1 MYQFFQSALFIYIFV
16 FCTILCVLC
25 FVQDI
30 STMCFSSLFRY
41 YTLSHS
47 FSFRLSHFMSQ
58 TSHLYCSSY
67 HFMQGVLLL
76 VQCML
81 PVPSM
86 TDHQQHDSHSTIL
99 CMYIVARYIFVL
111 TKSIFIGTDH
121 VHVCSYKCMRKCWCS
136 NTSCDPKFVERLL

>member
-1 MYQFFQSALFIYIFV
+1 
-16 FCTILCVLC
+16 
-25 FVQDI
+25 
-30 STMCFSSLFRY
+30 
-41 YTLSHS
+41 
-47 FSFRLSHFMSQ
+47 
-58 TSHLYCSSY
+58 
-67 HFMQGVLLL
+67 MQGVLLL

-121 VHVCSYKCMRKCWCS
+121 VHACNLQVHEEMLVQQYK
-136 NTSCDPKFVERLL
+136 L